1 MARTE
6 LALQSTARTGL
17 DPAYTAATAD
27 GEGIDNDS
35 QRAFIHVKNAG
46 GGAVVVSINT
56 PGTVDGLAIP
66 SLDVTVPAGEERFI
80 GPFPRNVYNQDD
92 SAGDTS
98 IAEAVFIDTD
108 TQTGITIAA
117 FLLGT
122 AGY

>member
-6 LALQSTARTGL
+6 LSLQTTSRAGL
-17 DPAYTAATAD
+17 DPAYVAATAD
-27 GEGIDNDS
+27 GEGFDNTS
-35 QRAFIHVKNAG
+35 QKAFLHVKNAG
-46 GGAVVVSINT
+46 GGGVVVSIDT

-80 GPFPRNVYNQDD
+80 GPFPRNVYNQND
-92 SAGDTS
+92 SAGDTGLE
-98 IAEAVFIDTD
+98 EAVFIDTD

-117 FLLGT
+117 FLLGS

>member
-6 LALQSTARTGL
+6 LTLQATVRTGL
-17 DPAYTAATAD
+17 DPAYVAATVD
-27 GEGIDNDS
+27 GEGIDNLS
-35 QRAFIHVKNAG
+35 QRVMLHVKNAG
-46 GGAVVVSINT
+46 GGAVVVSIDT

-92 SAGDTS
+92 SAGDTE

-108 TQTGITIAA
+108 TQTGITLAA
-117 FLLGT
+117 FLLGS

>member
-6 LALQSTARTGL
+6 LTLQTTIRTGL
-17 DPAYTAATAD
+17 EPAYVAATAD
-27 GEGIDNDS
+27 GEGFDNTS
-35 QRAFIHVKNAG
+35 QRAFIHVVNAG
-46 GGAVVVSINT
+46 GGGVVVSFDT

-66 SLDVTVPAGEERFI
+66 PLDVTVPAGEERII

-92 SAGDTS
+92 SAGDTGLD
-98 IAEAVFIDTD
+98 EAVFIDTD

>member
-6 LALQSTARTGL
+6 LTLQTTARTGL
-17 DPAYTAATAD
+17 NPSYTAATAD

-35 QRAFIHVKNAG
+35 QRVVLHVKNAG
-46 GGAVVVSINT
+46 GGACVVSLDT

-80 GPFPRNVYNQDD
+80 GPFPKNVYNQDD
-92 SAGDTS
+92 SAGDTGV
-98 IAEAVFIDTD
+98 EECVFIDTD
-108 TQTGITIAA
+108 TQTGITLAA
-117 FLLGT
+117 FLLGS

>member
-1 MARTE
+1 M
-6 LALQSTARTGL
+6 
-17 DPAYTAATAD
+17 
-27 GEGIDNDS
+27 
-35 QRAFIHVKNAG
+35 HVKNAG
-46 GGAVVVSINT
+46 GGGVVVSIDT

-108 TQTGITIAA
+108 TQTGITLAA
-117 FLLGT
+117 LLIGSP
-122 AGY
+122 GY